1 MMAAGQVLSRV
12 AHLRQRMFSFYC
24 RNSPKAD
31 DDNDANGMD
40 LPRSRPN
47 GSQSARGLVSRRST
61 TMPRTT
67 TLHAVTAI
75 GIDMGKTTLHMI
87 GLDARGAIVLRE
99 RVSRGRIASRLA
111 KCPSSSASKREWR
124 HTMSLVS

>member
-1 MMAAGQVLSRV
+1 
-12 AHLRQRMFSFYC
+12 
-24 RNSPKAD
+24 
-31 DDNDANGMD
+31 
-40 LPRSRPN
+40 
-47 GSQSARGLVSRRST
+47 
-61 TMPRTT
+61 MPRTT

-99 RVSRGRIASRLA
+99 RGSRADASRRGLRT
-111 KCPSSSASKREWR
+111 CPPASSASKREWR